1 MTGIQLIDYD
11 IAVDVQRDASGLI
24 TSGLV
29 LGDILHQNQALILV
43 LHKGDLKSDVSVG
56 VGIDRMLLDNERL
69 AELEKEVAVSFWE
82 KVDDTHTAVRFAT
95 SWATRMEDVQA
106 LVKLL

>member
-11 IAVDVQRDASGLI
+11 IAVNVQRDASGLI

-69 AELEKEVAVSFWE
+69 TWTREIREQLEMDGQ
-82 KVDDTHTAVRFAT
+82 KV
-95 SWATRMEDVQA
+95 EDVRITGKQIIIKA
-106 LVKLL
+106 AY

>member
-69 AELEKEVAVSFWE
+69 SWTREIREQLEMDGQ
-82 KVDDTHTAVRFAT
+82 KV
-95 SWATRMEDVQA
+95 EDVRITDKQIIIKA
-106 LVKLL
+106 AY

>member
-1 MTGIQLIDYD
+1 MTGIRLIDYD

-69 AELEKEVAVSFWE
+69 TWTREIREQLEMDGQ
-82 KVDDTHTAVRFAT
+82 KV
-95 SWATRMEDVQA
+95 EDVRITGKQIIIKA
-106 LVKLL
+106 AY

>member
-56 VGIDRMLLDNERL
+56 VGIDRMLLDNEQLTWTR
-69 AELEKEVAVSFWE
+69 EIREQLEMDGQ
-82 KVDDTHTAVRFAT
+82 KV
-95 SWATRMEDVQA
+95 EDVRITGKQIIIKA
-106 LVKLL
+106 AY

>member
-69 AELEKEVAVSFWE
+69 TWTREIREQLEMDGQ
-82 KVDDTHTAVRFAT
+82 KV
-95 SWATRMEDVQA
+95 EDARITGKQIIIKA
-106 LVKLL
+106 AY

>member
-11 IAVDVQRDASGLI
+11 MAVDVQRDASGLI

-69 AELEKEVAVSFWE
+69 TWTREIREQLEMDGQ
-82 KVDDTHTAVRFAT
+82 KV
-95 SWATRMEDVQA
+95 EDVRITGKQIIIKA
-106 LVKLL
+106 AY

>member
-1 MTGIQLIDYD
+1 MTGIQLKDYD
-11 IAVDVQRDASGLI
+11 IDVDVRRDASGLI
-24 TSGLV
+24 ASGLV

-69 AELEKEVAVSFWE
+69 TWTREIREQLEMDGQ
-82 KVDDTHTAVRFAT
+82 KV
-95 SWATRMEDVQA
+95 EDVSITKRQIIIKA
-106 LVKLL
+106 QY

>member
-69 AELEKEVAVSFWE
+69 TWTREIREQLEMDGQ
-82 KVDDTHTAVRFAT
+82 KV
-95 SWATRMEDVQA
+95 EDVRITGKQIIIKA
-106 LVKLL
+106 AY